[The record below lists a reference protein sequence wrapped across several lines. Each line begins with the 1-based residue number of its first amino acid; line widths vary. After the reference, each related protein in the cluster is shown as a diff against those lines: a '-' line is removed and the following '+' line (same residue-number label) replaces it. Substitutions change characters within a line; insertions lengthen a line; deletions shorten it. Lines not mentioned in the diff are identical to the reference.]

1 MAKNAQIETH
11 VRRVGDV
18 LRDYA
23 GRGVFRSISEGD
35 RRGRQDDVHDGLA
48 PRPRLPLRARL
59 LPAARSRFR
68 RLLPGVPAAIVDG
81 QGAEGVPRRFQ
92 TDRGAAASSRR
103 FDARRRLR
111 IVVRGDSVSVA
122 LVVKNSE
129 FEYATR
135 RLVHLAQEVFM
146 VFLPDGP
153 YSDYRIEKLGL
164 DPDNVW
170 V

>member
-1 MAKNAQIETH
+1 MAKRVQIDPH
-11 VRRVGDV
+11 VQRVGDV

-23 GRGVFRSISEGD
+23 GRRVFRSISDGD
-35 RRGRQDDVHDGLA
+35 RRAGKTTFMMVWHHGRTFRFVLD
-48 PRPRLPLRARL
+48 
-59 LPAARSRFR
+59 PAGRTVSFPA
-68 RLLPGVPAAIVDG
+68 LLPGVPTGSSMAKELRAFLG
-81 QGAEGVPRRFQ
+81 QFATDQVPPHRRI
-92 TDRGAAASSRR
+92 DSRKAS
-103 FDARRRLR
+103 LR
-111 IVVRGDSVSVA
+111 IVSRDGGVSVA
-122 LVVKNSE
+122 LAVKDDD

-135 RLVHLAQEVFM
+135 RLVHLAQEVYM